1 MFLLLSFLEG
11 EQERVKGKGEDKS
24 SRKGR
29 ATLRWVKSVEYSG
42 GTPRQYMGGMGR
54 SVKRGGRR
62 VKGEAA
68 QRTGLIVKIVARIS
82 EVDNCGRAEMKGR
95 MMGVDI

>member
-1 MFLLLSFLEG
+1 
-11 EQERVKGKGEDKS
+11 
-24 SRKGR
+24 
-29 ATLRWVKSVEYSG
+29 
-42 GTPRQYMGGMGR
+42 MGGMGR